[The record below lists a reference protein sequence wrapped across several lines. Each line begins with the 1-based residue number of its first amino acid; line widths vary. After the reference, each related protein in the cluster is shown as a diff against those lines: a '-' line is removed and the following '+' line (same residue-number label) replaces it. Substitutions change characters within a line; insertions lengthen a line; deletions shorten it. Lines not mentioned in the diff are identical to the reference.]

1 MDSNK
6 PPSCSAALFLIGRN
20 RRGQWVAQAQ
30 NGLYGGLFI
39 NRTEAVRYAL
49 FENGHHPEAIIA
61 ASDVI
66 ELDLSGAGH
75 GSALN
80 HTPPPA
86 AHEVLLT
93 RRAA

>member
-6 PPSCSAALFLIGRN
+6 PPSCSASLFLIGRN
-20 RRGQWVAQAQ
+20 RRGQWVAQAE

-61 ASDVI
+61 APDVI
-66 ELDLSGAGH
+66 ELDLSGP
-75 GSALN
+75 ALDRA
-80 HTPPPA
+80 PPPA
-86 AHEVLLT
+86 RDPVLA